1 MCVCSSQY
9 SELSPHLHPPICF
22 RHDQWPCPCLHLE
35 RKALCSQTTRQRPLG
50 RSNGPTKNVFI
61 LSICCKCLLYG
72 QAAEVPLK
80 CTSSVATNYETET
93 TTLQNNANGNE
104 HAGKKQRH
112 TSERGHQTIFSKKIK
127 KNVRRTFQETWKRSQ
142 FSLAPSNILKTQ
154 HRLSKRVLFCWLWQH
169 EGESQTSEG
178 YQFLANIFSEMA
190 SITGKPFFS
199 DILLGITVGTHFG
212 DSKNRVFYPKSSK
225 FQSRSALFSKKKFKI
240 RQLWA
245 RST

>member
-127 KNVRRTFQETWKRSQ
+127 KKCKADVSGNLEEVSIFFGAFEYIKDPTSPVKKSLVLLTLTTW
-142 FSLAPSNILKTQ
+142 
-154 HRLSKRVLFCWLWQH
+154 
-169 EGESQTSEG
+169 G
-178 YQFLANIFSEMA
+178 
-190 SITGKPFFS
+190 
-199 DILLGITVGTHFG
+199 GITDLREVPVFG
-212 DSKNRVFYPKSSK
+212 
-225 FQSRSALFSKKKFKI
+225 
-240 RQLWA
+240 
-245 RST
+245 